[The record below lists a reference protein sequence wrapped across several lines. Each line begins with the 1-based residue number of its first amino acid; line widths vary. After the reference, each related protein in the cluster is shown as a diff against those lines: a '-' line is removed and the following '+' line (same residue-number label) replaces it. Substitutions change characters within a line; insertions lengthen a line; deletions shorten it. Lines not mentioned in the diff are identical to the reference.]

1 MYAASKNKRVVAK
14 LRKVGTRKVNLGDDM
29 PGEYYDLR
37 DALYKKA
44 ACGVVPAELVLEVL
58 RQWLEDHFAS
68 TVK

>member
-1 MYAASKNKRVVAK
+1 MVAAR
-14 LRKVGTRKVNLGDDM
+14 RHKVGTLLVNSGDDM

-68 TVK
+68 AVK

>member
-1 MYAASKNKRVVAK
+1 
-14 LRKVGTRKVNLGDDM
+14 M

-44 ACGVVPAELVLEVL
+44 ACGVVPADLVLEVL

-68 TVK
+68 PGK